1 MQSTEHM
8 LAEKKFQYKIS
19 NQRDWST
26 YIYEFHLSLLAMYMY
41 KENEPK
47 KE

>member
-1 MQSTEHM
+1 MQ
-8 LAEKKFQYKIS
+8 AKKNFQYKIIKYS
-19 NQRDWST
+19 KRLKYL